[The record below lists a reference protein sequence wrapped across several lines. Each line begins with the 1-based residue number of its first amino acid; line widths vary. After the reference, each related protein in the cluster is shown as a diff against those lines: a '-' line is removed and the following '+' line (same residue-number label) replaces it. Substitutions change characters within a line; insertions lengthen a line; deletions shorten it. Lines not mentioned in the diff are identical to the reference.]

1 MLIETVKKYY
11 GKSFNLNCAE
21 TIIYAANEEYNLNLS
36 CDALKMMA
44 SFGGGMGIESIC
56 GAITGSLS
64 VLGIMFV
71 KEKGHESDLIKS
83 LSKEFFRK
91 FEAEFGTKNCDEL
104 KTKYR
109 NDDIRCSRM
118 VYKAAD
124 ILDGIINEKKE
135 KRVK

>member
-1 MLIETVKKYY
+1 MLLESVKKYY
-11 GKSFNLNCAE
+11 DKSLNLNCAE
-21 TIIYAANEEYNLNLS
+21 TMLYAANEEYKLNLS
-36 CDALKMMA
+36 RDSLKMMA

-71 KEKGHESDLIKS
+71 REKGHESDFIKS
-83 LSKEFFRK
+83 LSKDFFQR
-91 FEAEFGTKNCDEL
+91 FEKKFGTAACNEL
-104 KTKYR
+104 KSKYR

-118 VYKAAD
+118 IYKAAE
-124 ILDGIINEKKE
+124 ILEEIINENRE

>member
-11 GKSFNLNCAE
+11 DKSFNLNCAE
-21 TIIYAANEEYNLNLS
+21 TIVYAANEEYNLNLNR
-36 CDALKMMA
+36 DALKMMA

-71 KEKGHESDLIKS
+71 KEKGHESNFIKS
-83 LSKEFFRK
+83 LSREFFQR
-91 FEAEFGTKNCDEL
+91 FEAKFGTKDCDQL
-104 KTKYR
+104 KAKYR
-109 NDDIRCSRM
+109 NDEIRCSIM
-118 VYKAAD
+118 IYKAAEV
-124 ILDGIINEKKE
+124 LDEIIKENEE

>member
-1 MLIETVKKYY
+1 MLKEKVKKYY

-21 TIIYAANEEYNLNLS
+21 TIIYAANEEYNLNLGA
-36 CDALKMMA
+36 DALKMMA

-56 GAITGSLS
+56 GVITGSLS

-71 KEKGHESDLIKS
+71 KEKAHESDLIKN
-83 LSKEFFRK
+83 LSKEFFQR
-91 FEAEFGTKNCDEL
+91 FEAEFETKNCYEL
-104 KTKYR
+104 KAKYR

-124 ILDGIINEKKE
+124 ILDEIINEKEE